1 MTIMKDT
8 EYKILDIMSRKI
20 GNPISIRKIKEK
32 INDIYGH
39 GHYPEIYS
47 KIQELEKKKIINIDK
62 YGKSSIASLNFA
74 NALLIDHLAQVEL
87 IKKIHFLEVRK
98 DWQALVQQINAHLR
112 EFNKIRSILIINP
125 ETNAK
130 LNRIE
135 LFILLQKKENK
146 KELKDICSSME
157 LLQHVH
163 NMRIDYLMLDETS
176 FENLLR
182 YEDANPIKETM
193 SDKIVIFNPQNF
205 WLMIKSLID
214 KGMRIQVKEGTIS
227 LVKILEQDIVFNLA
241 RFGYKEMGTRINQ
254 GKLIGIEYIVTSIL
268 VKKDNIRRLE
278 AIPIIL
284 AKNKEKINYSLLV
297 FLATKFKMI
306 RQLYNILKVLD
317 EITPTKEIKK
327 IMREITDSVEQKIKK
342 DRQVIELSTKDMEKK
357 MRLYNVI
364 E

>member
-1 MTIMKDT
+1 MKDT
-8 EYKILDIMSRKI
+8 EFKILDIMSREI

-32 INDIYGH
+32 INDIH
-39 GHYPEIYS
+39 GYAHYPEIYS
-47 KIQELEKKKIINIDK
+47 KIQELEKKKVINLDK

-87 IKKIHFLEVRK
+87 IKKIHFLEDRK
-98 DWQALVQQINAHLR
+98 DWQILVLQINAYLK
-112 EFNKIRSILIINP
+112 EFNMIRSILIINP

-135 LFILLQKKENK
+135 FLILLRKEKNE
-146 KELKDICSSME
+146 KESEDIHSNME
-157 LLQHVH
+157 LLQRVH
-163 NMRIDYLMLDETS
+163 NIRIDYLMLDEAS

-182 YEDANPIKETM
+182 YDDANPIKEIM
-193 SDKIVIFNPQNF
+193 SDQIAMFYPQTF
-205 WLMIKSLID
+205 WFMIKNLLD
-214 KGMRIQVKEGTIS
+214 KGIRIKVEEKSIS
-227 LVKILEQDIVFNLA
+227 LAKISEQDTVFNLA
-241 RFGYKEMGTRINQ
+241 RFGYKEMGTKITQ
-254 GKLIGIEYIVTSIL
+254 GKLIGIEYLVTSIL

-278 AIPIIL
+278 SIPIIL

-317 EITPTKEIKK
+317 EITPTKEVKQ
-327 IMREITDSVEQKIKK
+327 IMREITDAVKQKVKT
-342 DRQVIELSTKDMEKK
+342 DQQAIELSLKDMEKK
-357 MRLYNVI
+357 MRLYDVI

>member
-1 MTIMKDT
+1 
-8 EYKILDIMSRKI
+8 MSREI

-32 INDIYGH
+32 INNIHGH
-39 GHYPEIYS
+39 AHYPEIYS
-47 KIQELEKKKIINIDK
+47 KIQELEKKKIINLDK

-74 NALLIDHLAQVEL
+74 NALLLDHLAQVEL
-87 IKKIHFLEVRK
+87 IKKIHFLEERK
-98 DWQALVQQINAHLR
+98 DWQTLILQINAYLG
-112 EFNKIRSILIINP
+112 EFSMIRSILIINP

-135 LFILLQKKENK
+135 FFVLLRKEEDKKES
-146 KELKDICSSME
+146 EDIRNNME
-157 LLQHVH
+157 LLQRVH
-163 NMRIDYLMLDETS
+163 NIRIDYLMIDETS

-182 YEDANPIKETM
+182 YDDANPIKEIM
-193 SDKIVIFNPQNF
+193 SDKIAIFYPQTF
-205 WLMIKSLID
+205 WFMIKNILD
-214 KGMRIQVKEGTIS
+214 KGIRIKVEEESIALAKIS
-227 LVKILEQDIVFNLA
+227 EQNIVFNLA
-241 RFGYKEMGTRINQ
+241 RFGYKEMGTKITP
-254 GKLIGIEYIVTSIL
+254 GKPIGIEYLVTSIL
-268 VKKDNIRRLE
+268 VKKDNVRRLE

-317 EITPTKEIKK
+317 EITPTKEVKE
-327 IMREITDSVEQKIKK
+327 IMKDITDAIKQKVKT
-342 DRQVIELSTKDMEKK
+342 DQQAIELSLKDIEKK

>member
-1 MTIMKDT
+1 MRET
-8 EYKILDIMSRKI
+8 EFKILDIMSREI

-32 INDIYGH
+32 INDIH
-39 GHYPEIYS
+39 DHAHYPEIYS
-47 KIQELEKKKIINIDK
+47 KIQELEKKKIINLDK

-87 IKKIHFLEVRK
+87 IKKIRFLEERK
-98 DWQALVQQINAHLR
+98 DWQILVLQINAYLR
-112 EFNKIRSILIINP
+112 EFSMIRSILIINP

-135 LFILLQKKENK
+135 LFILLRKEENK
-146 KELKDICSSME
+146 KELEDIRSNME
-157 LLQHVH
+157 LLQRVH

-182 YEDANPIKETM
+182 YEDANSIKEVM

-214 KGMRIQVKEGTIS
+214 KGMRIQVEEETIS
-227 LVKILEQDIVFNLA
+227 LAKISEQDIVFNLA
-241 RFGYKEMGTRINQ
+241 RFGYKEMGARIAQ
-254 GKLIGIEYIVTSIL
+254 GKLIGIEYLVTSIL

-306 RQLYNILKVLD
+306 LQLYNILKVLD
-317 EITPTKEIKK
+317 EITPTKEVKQV
-327 IMREITDSVEQKIKK
+327 MREITDAVKQKAKT
-342 DRQVIELSTKDMEKK
+342 DQQAIELSLKDMEKK